1 MIDLE
6 NMPAP
11 TTEQI
16 AEARENAFNAE
27 HPASWT
33 WDETLVTYVAP
44 VASPNDGYP
53 YLWDENTNGQ
63 PSTWVPFPGYPRE

>member
-11 TTEQI
+11 TAEQI
-16 AEARENAFNAE
+16 AEARENAFNAT

-33 WDETLVTYVAP
+33 WNEELVTYVAP
-44 VASPNDGYP
+44 VSIPAPVVTATKKGKNSKK
-53 YLWDENTNGQ
+53 
-63 PSTWVPFPGYPRE
+63 

>member
-11 TTEQI
+11 TLEQI
-16 AEARENAFNAE
+16 QEARDNAFNAE

-33 WDETLVTYVAP
+33 WNEELVTYVAP
-44 VASPNDGYP
+44 VSPPSDGYP
-53 YLWDENTNGQ
+53 YLWDEA
-63 PSTWVPFPGYPRE
+63 STSWLPFPGYPRG